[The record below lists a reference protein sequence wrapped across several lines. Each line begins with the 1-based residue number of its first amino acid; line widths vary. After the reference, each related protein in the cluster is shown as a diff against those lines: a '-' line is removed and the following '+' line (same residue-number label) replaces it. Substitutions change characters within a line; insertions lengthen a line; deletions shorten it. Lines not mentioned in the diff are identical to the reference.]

1 LFNKNKAITMIVILV
16 ALSGCSLLGPTATQ
30 RKAGEDIKSHP
41 AIMPEQT
48 GIDSRTKAAGEFRQR
63 ACKFLENR
71 KPDDAI
77 NLLERAISLDPKEGQ
92 NYYHLSRAWLMKG
105 NTTQA
110 LEFNN
115 LAGIYLGESDEWS
128 QKVEDQKKNIE
139 NMQ

>member
-1 LFNKNKAITMIVILV
+1 MIIALV
-16 ALSGCSLLGPTATQ
+16 VLLSGCSLWRPATPQ
-30 RKAGEDIKSHP
+30 NKAGEDIKSHP
-41 AIMPEQT
+41 AIIPEQA
-48 GIDSRTKAAGEFRQR
+48 GIDARTKAAGEFRQR

-105 NTTQA
+105 NTVQA

-115 LAGIYLGESDEWS
+115 LAGIYLSENDEWS
-128 QKVEDQKKNIE
+128 QKVEDQKKSIE
-139 NMQ
+139 KMR